1 MVACYSNGASWRRRS
16 GPDQPFD
23 STLAEALKNAK
34 LPVPPRTH
42 TEVGARR
49 GSSEWTDVCGFVK
62 TAQVSI
68 GLVHAEARR
77 M

>member
-1 MVACYSNGASWRRRS
+1 MVACYFNGASWRRRS

-23 STLAEALKNAK
+23 STPEEALKNAK
-34 LPVPPRTH
+34 LPMPTDPYQGGSLEGFKRMDIRT
-42 TEVGARR
+42 R
-49 GSSEWTDVCGFVK
+49 DCQ

-68 GLVHAEARR
+68 GMVHAEARR